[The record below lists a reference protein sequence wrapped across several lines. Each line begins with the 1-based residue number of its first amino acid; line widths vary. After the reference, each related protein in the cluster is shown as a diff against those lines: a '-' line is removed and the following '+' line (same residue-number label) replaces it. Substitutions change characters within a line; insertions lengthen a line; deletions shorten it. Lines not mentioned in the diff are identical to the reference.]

1 VVVVEVDV
9 SREGL
14 YWDQF
19 DEAERELL
27 RRAGFDPAEADAFG
41 AVDGELALLRVLT
54 LRLLKPTARRA
65 DPRQA
70 EAIARLVER
79 VGRVLRARQALEEG
93 EGQNGLLE
101 KVSPEALHDL
111 REHARDEVNR

>member
-1 VVVVEVDV
+1 MVVDV

-19 DEAERELL
+19 DDAERDLL

-54 LRLLKPTARRA
+54 LRLLTPKAKRA

-70 EAIARLVER
+70 EAVARLVER
-79 VGRVLRARQALEEG
+79 VGRVLRARQALKDDGKTNEW
-93 EGQNGLLE
+93 LE
-101 KVSPEALHDL
+101 KVEALVL
-111 REHARDEVNR
+111 EDERAQAQKEVSK